1 MKTFN
6 QFTEDVE
13 KIKELG
19 DTIQNNKSVKKIK
32 NSLESGKIDIN
43 QLKDFVNSDDAENL
57 KNTAINTLL
66 DVGQSYL
73 NKAKESTKGSN
84 NKGGNKK

>member
-6 QFTEDVE
+6 QFAEDAE

-19 DTIQNNKSVKKIK
+19 DTIMKNKGVQNIRT
-32 NSLESGKIDIN
+32 SLESGKIDIN
-43 QLKDFVNSDDAENL
+43 QLKDFAKSDDVKNL

-73 NKAKESTKGSN
+73 NRAKESA
-84 NKGGNKK
+84 NKKK

>member
-6 QFTEDVE
+6 QFAEDAE

-19 DTIQNNKSVKKIK
+19 NTIK
-32 NSLESGKIDIN
+32 NNEGVQKIRKSLESGKIDIN
-43 QLKDFVNSDDAENL
+43 QLKTFANSDDAKNI

-73 NKAKESTKGSN
+73 NRAKESA
-84 NKGGNKK
+84 NKKK

>member
-6 QFTEDVE
+6 QFAEDAE

-19 DTIQNNKSVKKIK
+19 DTIMKNKGVQNIRK
-32 NSLESGKIDIN
+32 SLESGKIDIN
-43 QLKDFVNSDDAENL
+43 QLKDFAKSDDVKNL

-66 DVGQSYL
+66 NVGQSYL
-73 NKAKESTKGSN
+73 NKAKESA
-84 NKGGNKK
+84 NKKK

>member
-6 QFTEDVE
+6 QFAEDAE

-19 DTIQNNKSVKKIK
+19 DTIMKNKGVQSIRK
-32 NSLESGKIDIN
+32 SLESGKIDIN
-43 QLKDFVNSDDAENL
+43 QLKNFAKSDDVKNL

-66 DVGQSYL
+66 NVGQSYL
-73 NKAKESTKGSN
+73 NKAKESA
-84 NKGGNKK
+84 NKKK

>member
-6 QFTEDVE
+6 QFNEDA
-13 KIKELG
+13 KAINSFMKDKFMNNPTIKSITG
-19 DTIQNNKSVKKIK
+19 DLKSGRIDIKKIQDTVK
-32 NSLESGKIDIN
+32 
-43 QLKDFVNSDDAENL
+43 SDKGREDMNNL

-73 NKAKESTKGSN
+73 NRAKESA
-84 NKGGNKK
+84 NKKK

>member
-6 QFTEDVE
+6 QFAEDAD

-19 DTIQNNKSVKKIK
+19 NTIKNNKSVQKVK
-32 NSLESGKIDIN
+32 SGLESGKIDIN
-43 QLKDFVNSDDAENL
+43 QLRNIAGSDDIKSL
-57 KNTAINTLL
+57 KSTAINTLL

-73 NKAKESTKGSN
+73 NKTRTKA
-84 NKGGNKK
+84 NK

>member
-6 QFTEDVE
+6 QFAEDAE

-19 DTIQNNKSVKKIK
+19 DTIMKNKGVQDIRK
-32 NSLESGKIDIN
+32 SLESGKIDIN
-43 QLKDFVNSDDAENL
+43 QLKNFAKSDDVKNL

-66 DVGQSYL
+66 NVGQSYL
-73 NKAKESTKGSN
+73 NKAKESA
-84 NKGGNKK
+84 NKKK

>member
-6 QFTEDVE
+6 QFAEDAE

-19 DTIQNNKSVKKIK
+19 DTIMKNKGVQNIRK
-32 NSLESGKIDIN
+32 SLESGKIDIN
-43 QLKDFVNSDDAENL
+43 QLKDFAKSDDVKNL

-73 NKAKESTKGSN
+73 NKAKESA
-84 NKGGNKK
+84 NKKK